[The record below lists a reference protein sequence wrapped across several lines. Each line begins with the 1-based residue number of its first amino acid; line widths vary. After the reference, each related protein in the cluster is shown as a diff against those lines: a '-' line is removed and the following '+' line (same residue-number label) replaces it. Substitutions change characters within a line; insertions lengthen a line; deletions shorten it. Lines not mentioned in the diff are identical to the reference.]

1 MSGRR
6 RARHLSE
13 PRGLTRLEAAP
24 GEYIR
29 SYDPTRTVV
38 DLMRLGHR
46 VGQRTE
52 LAVLQ
57 RYLRRR
63 DSRPAELLERA
74 AALRVHGPLLHA
86 LDVAS
91 AGWSGPCAHRSPG
104 AHTSICGTA
113 RERTPWHAGTAH
125 AVHRRALARAPQRFG
140 ACQQIRA
147 TAGTLGYPDRQVSAA
162 AASLR
167 YTFRARS
174 SQNSQVTAQS
184 PAAAGVLRSSSG
196 RPLHERELV
205 AQARRARLAAPPGD
219 PSRAARLPWCA
230 GG

>member
-29 SYDPTRTVV
+29 SCDPTRTVV
-38 DLMRLGHR
+38 DLMRLRHR
-46 VGQRTE
+46 VGQLTA

-63 DSRPAELLERA
+63 DSRSAELLERA
-74 AALRVHGPLLHA
+74 AALRVHRPLLHA

-104 AHTSICGTA
+104 AHTSIYRTA
-113 RERTPWHAGTAH
+113 REKN
-125 AVHRRALARAPQRFG
+125 AVARRNCSRCTSSALARAPQRFG
-140 ACQQIRA
+140 ACQQNRA

-167 YTFRARS
+167 YTFQARS
-174 SQNSQVTAQS
+174 SQNSKVTAQS
-184 PAAAGVLRSSSG
+184 PAADGVLGSSSG

-205 AQARRARLAAPPGD
+205 AQARRARLAGPPGD

-230 GG
+230 DG